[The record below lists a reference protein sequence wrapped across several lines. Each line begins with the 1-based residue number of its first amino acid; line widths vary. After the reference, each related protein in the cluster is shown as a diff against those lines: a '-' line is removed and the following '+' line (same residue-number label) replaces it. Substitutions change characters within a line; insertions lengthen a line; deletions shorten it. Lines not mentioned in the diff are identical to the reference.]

1 MENKTTVNNKR
12 ILNLKILQS
21 SLLKIIFNF
30 LIIRHLK

>member
-12 ILNLKILQS
+12 IFNLKILQP